1 MNNPERL
8 KRLKYKLQLDT
19 SIEDI
24 LDSESEIEKY
34 KPQNLRKDM
43 QDMVVATEQKLNDNN
58 GDSSNLTQI
67 QITSI
72 LCIRYKKEVTPSRM
86 YL

>member
-24 LDSESEIEKY
+24 LDSESELEKY
-34 KPQNLRKDM
+34 KPQNLHKDM

-72 LCIRYKKEVTPSRM
+72 LCIRYKKEVTP
-86 YL
+86 